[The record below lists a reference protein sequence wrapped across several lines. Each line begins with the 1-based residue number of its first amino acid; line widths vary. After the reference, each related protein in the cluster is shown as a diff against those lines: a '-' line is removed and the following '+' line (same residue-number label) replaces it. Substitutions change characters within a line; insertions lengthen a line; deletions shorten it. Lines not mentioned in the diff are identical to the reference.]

1 MMKVE
6 CPYCKGKV
14 KPNMAKIKS
23 SLGGSAMIYAIIF
36 VFGLGSFGL
45 FGLISAA
52 FSGSTLARILL
63 QVKIQLMLKNR
74 KSGGYFKCGDCGKD
88 TPIEHVFNQ
97 LLADGEFHQIR
108 FEHNVEKNDHKGMK
122 IYSKFSVEHLKDVNC
137 RAIVYFTEPS
147 GDLIKDLNGLDW
159 TVAKNFTPSSDNSIY
174 NNFTLFVAYEK
185 LPFSLVEHELKLHI
199 KLYAD
204 SIDKPFAIS
213 KDYLFK
219 MIQD

>member
-1 MMKVE
+1 MKVE

-23 SLGGSAMIYAIIF
+23 SLKGTAMISAIAF
-36 VFGLGSFGL
+36 AFGLGIMGWFGL
-45 FGLISAA
+45 VSAA
-52 FSGSTLARILL
+52 LSGSTLAKILL
-63 QVKIQLMLKNR
+63 QVKILMLKNR
-74 KSGGYFKCGDCGKD
+74 KSSGFFKCSNCKKD

-97 LLADGEFHQIR
+97 LLADGEFHNIR

-122 IYSKFSVEHLKDVNC
+122 IYSKFSVEHLKEVNC

-147 GDLIKDLNGLDW
+147 GDLIKDFNGLDW
-159 TVAKNFTPSSDNSIY
+159 TMAKDFTPSSDNSIY